1 VYTRRG
7 TLDLRLPRGILGIA
21 ILAMLSAGSGSAF
34 DPEESTNP
42 LVTKFLAATKL
53 QQDALRGTQMEVD
66 IDAQLPKLKES
77 GKMKVLR
84 KVSRLGEITF
94 RTLGEFVGDR
104 TVQHEVIARYLSLEN
119 ENSANPSIAITP
131 ANYKFRLKTKM
142 TQGDSRTY
150 VFELTPKKKNLGLFK
165 GELWVDAA
173 TGMPLRE
180 SGSLV
185 KSPSIFIKG
194 ISFVNEFKLEDGVS
208 LPSHIECHVETHI
221 AGRADLNLRFS
232 HVAPVAEEDHA
243 QAQIA
248 DAP

>member
-1 VYTRRG
+1 
-7 TLDLRLPRGILGIA
+7 LRLLGVILGSA
-21 ILAMLSAGSGSAF
+21 ILAITFVGPGSAF
-34 DPEESTNP
+34 EPDDGANP
-42 LVTKFLAATKL
+42 IVNEFVKATKI

-77 GKMKVLR
+77 GKMKIL
-84 KVSRLGEITF
+84 KKISRLGETSL
-94 RTLGEFVGDR
+94 RKLGEFVGDR
-104 TVQHEVIARYLSLEN
+104 TVQHEVIERYLALET
-119 ENSANPSIAITP
+119 ENSENTSIAITP

-150 VFELTPKKKNLGLFK
+150 VFELTPKRKTVGLFK

-180 SGSLV
+180 SGTLV
-185 KSPSIFIKG
+185 KTPSIFLKSIT
-194 ISFVNEFKLEDGVS
+194 FVNEYKLQGAVS
-208 LPSHIECHVETHI
+208 LPSHIECHVDTHI
-221 AGRADLNLRFS
+221 AGRADLNIRFS
-232 HVAPVAEEDHA
+232 NIAPTVEDQ